1 MMAIKHALENKR
13 ALVTG
18 GSRGIGAG
26 IVKHL
31 ASEGARVALIYSSSP
46 EQAEE
51 IAKAAQASGAKSLAI
66 RADCADANAVVAAV
80 ERAAAEL
87 GGIDISRQQ
96 RGNVGDG
103 RS

>member
-1 MMAIKHALENKR
+1 MASYVTMMAMKHALENKR

-31 ASEGARVALIYSSSP
+31 ASEGARVALTYSSSP

-51 IAKAAQASGAKSLAI
+51 IAKAAQAFGAKSLAI
-66 RADCADANAVVAAV
+66 RLIAPMRTRWSPLWSARLRN
-80 ERAAAEL
+80 
-87 GGIDISRQQ
+87 
-96 RGNVGDG
+96 
-103 RS
+103 